1 MLTGCN
7 YTLTF
12 DPRYKEETTR
22 LYVDTVN
29 ACVRGSLRHGK
40 ANCSY
45 YATHTSSDIVY
56 LLSGYIYVVNP

>member
-29 ACVRGSLRHGK
+29 ACVRGSLKIFGRLTVLTTPP
-40 ANCSY
+40 
-45 YATHTSSDIVY
+45 THQGDIIP
-56 LLSGYIYVVNP
+56 SQRGIYT